1 MNESEFREW
10 AASHELRQLEVESLI
25 MSASY
30 AEKDSLTGR
39 VALDCASIA
48 EYTDDEIINACP
60 FDEGFVVF
68 GDCPNGD
75 MVAIDVK
82 RNVGTIHYLS
92 HEESD
97 GCSFPSIKVANS
109 MEQFLDRLGN
119 DKMPTDY
126 HEALSWNFEADEAR

>member
-1 MNESEFREW
+1 MNLNFLNGPPHTTWNRRVIDSLTLS
-10 AASHELRQLEVESLI
+10 ASHEEN
-25 MSASY
+25 
-30 AEKDSLTGR
+30 DTLTGR
-39 VALDCASIA
+39 VVLGFAGIT
-48 EYTDDEIINACP
+48 EYTDDEIIDACP

-75 MVAIDVK
+75 PVAIDVK
-82 RNVGTIHYLS
+82 RNAGAIYYLS

-109 MEQFLDRLGN
+109 MEQFLADLES

-126 HEALSWNFEADEAR
+126 HEALSWDFHSNGAG